1 MPAHLAKVRSGLT
14 QEEEEIRHA
23 IEEAER
29 DNARAGFTAESLT
42 KRDQP

>member
-1 MPAHLAKVRSGLT
+1 VRSGLT

-23 IEEAER
+23 IAEAER
-29 DNARAGFTAESLT
+29 DNARAGFTADAIT